1 MLRLHFQYQGR
12 ERTNVEEDRYVSDN
26 DSSAASVRIVDA
38 ITALVIFT
46 IGAVVIWDSYRL
58 GAKWGSDGPEAG
70 YFPFYIGL
78 ILCAASL
85 YNFVVALREKKLSEG
100 GESFV
105 SRDSLRMIM
114 SVMIPTIIYVGL
126 IGGIGP
132 VPGLGIYVSSVIF
145 IAVFMIWL
153 GKYGW
158 GITSAVSISVPVV
171 FFLMFEIWFKVPLPK
186 GPLEAALGLN

>member
-1 MLRLHFQYQGR
+1 MSEHDKESGGAAD
-12 ERTNVEEDRYVSDN
+12 ETP
-26 DSSAASVRIVDA
+26 AASYRTIDA
-38 ITALVIFT
+38 VTAVVIFA
-46 IGAVVIWDSYRL
+46 IGAVVAWDSYRI

-78 ILCAASL
+78 ILCISSVV
-85 YNFVVALREKKLSEG
+85 NFINALREKSLAQG

-105 SRDSLRMIM
+105 SKSSLRMVF
-114 SVMIPTIIYVGL
+114 SVMIPTLVYVAA

-132 VPGLGIYVSSVIF
+132 IPGLGIYVASVIF
-145 IAVFMIWL
+145 IGVFMLWL

-158 GITSAVSISVPVV
+158 GKTIGVSIGVPVF

-186 GPLEAALGLN
+186 GPLEAMLGLD